1 MSTSTSTILNNWS
14 HTACDC
20 FTAWACSWCLST
32 WHKPLP
38 SHYQT
43 TGTANVLRGGKK
55 TMMCRIT
62 RDYKYHDG
70 KYDIA
75 SMTLAMIINNINRR
89 SVLPSQKVC
98 LILQKSTSVI
108 PNLVSY
114 VSFILPILPKSTNC
128 HIQIATWLQVCFHE
142 GLSSTPPSASHGTD
156 LKWFSQPLGVIMA
169 WPRHDHDHGSLETTI
184 SINKL
189 NKDDE
194 HPALFSLVVFAD
206 TTSNTPGS

>member
-1 MSTSTSTILNNWS
+1 VEGKNN
-14 HTACDC
+14 DV
-20 FTAWACSWCLST
+20 
-32 WHKPLP
+32 
-38 SHYQT
+38 Q
-43 TGTANVLRGGKK
+43 
-55 TMMCRIT
+55 
-62 RDYKYHDG
+62 DYKRLQVSWWQVWHC